1 MPSSAA
7 TSTSTT
13 LGVHFRQATPADLPA
28 LLRLLVDDAVAQ
40 ARGSYAAE
48 ITPEVRQAF
57 DEIERDPSNELWLGE
72 REGDIV
78 AMLQLTLIPGLS
90 RGGMKRALVE
100 AVRVRADLRGQRVGE
115 ALMRHVEQRA
125 GGRLWA
131 DAADHRQAAARG
143 APFLRAARLRGE
155 PPRHEEGAVTTR
167 QFIRDSGRPGP
178 AAGSRCGRCGAPFHC
193 GIDDAGGCWCAQ
205 LPSLPRGAY
214 APGAACVCE
223 PCLRAMLAVDGRPA
237 GQRS

>member
-7 TSTSTT
+7 TSTSAT
-13 LGVHFRQATPADLPA
+13 LGVHFRLATPADLPA
-28 LLRLLVDDAVAQ
+28 LLQLLVDDAVAQ
-40 ARGSYAAE
+40 ARGGYAAE
-48 ITPEVRQAF
+48 VTPEVRQAF

-125 GGRLWA
+125 
-131 DAADHRQAAARG
+131 
-143 APFLRAARLRGE
+143 RAAGCGLMQLTTDKQRL
-155 PPRHEEGAVTTR
+155 
-167 QFIRDSGRPGP
+167 
-178 AAGSRCGRCGAPFHC
+178 AAHRFYERLGYVASHLGMKKA
-193 GIDDAGGCWCAQ
+193 
-205 LPSLPRGAY
+205 L
-214 APGAACVCE
+214 
-223 PCLRAMLAVDGRPA
+223 
-237 GQRS
+237 